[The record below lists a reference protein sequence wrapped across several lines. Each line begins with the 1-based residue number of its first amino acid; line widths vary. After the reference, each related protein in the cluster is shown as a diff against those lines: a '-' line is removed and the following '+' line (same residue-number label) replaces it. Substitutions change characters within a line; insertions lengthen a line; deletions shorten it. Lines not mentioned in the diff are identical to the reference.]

1 MRKRVSMIMMRGR
14 VMMRKRVSTIMTSTE
29 KGKMKAVN
37 TNTNTNTITA
47 ARIPTSGWT
56 PSV

>member
-14 VMMRKRVSTIMTSTE
+14 VMMRKRVSTIMTSTA
-29 KGKMKAVN
+29 KGKMKAV
-37 TNTNTNTITA
+37 NTNTNTITA